1 MNNILLKSKT
11 KLVIA
16 VTILT
21 MFAEIFFGLWT
32 NSMALTADG
41 FHMGTHAFALFITF
55 IMCSVVAKYQ
65 DKEELLNAIGGYT
78 SALLLLATSFFVFYE
93 SIERLINL
101 RNISFDDAI
110 LVTVIGLIVNIIC
123 IFIMGDHG
131 HHHHKHQDEPE
142 HIEHKGENLN
152 FSAAYIH
159 ILSDA
164 LTSIIAIVALV
175 LGKYLGLIFLDPI
188 MGIVG
193 GVLILKWSVNLIKKS
208 FKVFLEY

>member
-1 MNNILLKSKT
+1 
-11 KLVIA
+11 
-16 VTILT
+16 
-21 MFAEIFFGLWT
+21 
-32 NSMALTADG
+32 
-41 FHMGTHAFALFITF
+41 
-55 IMCSVVAKYQ
+55 
-65 DKEELLNAIGGYT
+65 
-78 SALLLLATSFFVFYE
+78 
-93 SIERLINL
+93 
-101 RNISFDDAI
+101 
-110 LVTVIGLIVNIIC
+110 
-123 IFIMGDHG
+123 MGDHG